1 MIRVMLDSNILISGI
16 VFSGNERILINTI
29 YSNSLIL
36 VLNEY
41 IEIEV
46 ESVIRKKF
54 PKQKLI
60 FRNLIDL
67 MIVEYT
73 PAPSVDM
80 VEEAKLLIRDP
91 KDAIIL
97 ASAIDAKPDFFV
109 SGDLDFHTDDVRKRI
124 NVVNTSLAIALIV

>member
-1 MIRVMLDSNILISGI
+1 MIRVMLDSNIIISGI
-16 VFSGNERILINTI
+16 VFSGNERKLINTI
-29 YSNSLIL
+29 YSKSLVLI
-36 VLNEY
+36 LNEY

-54 PKQKLI
+54 PKQKQI
-60 FRNLIDL
+60 FRDL
-67 MIVEYT
+67 LDLLIVEYVLV
-73 PAPSVDM
+73 PSVSM

-109 SGDLDFHTDDVRKRI
+109 SGDLDFHTDDVRKFI
-124 NVVNTSLAIALIV
+124 NVVNTSLAIDLIG